1 MPRIRVES
9 KYIQDDFQNL
19 IAYNPTQSSS
29 LNYLNTF
36 SYLQQYLFYSH
47 RIVGPTP
54 GYNEN
59 ERVGDRINTSSIV
72 LQYELKH
79 DNSTYLYTTGTPYS
93 YSIPNIIYRMPQPPP
108 LLGFINPTEYDPNY
122 YTLHL
127 ESYKVPMRVM
137 VVEFDKD
144 VFDDVTDIS
153 GSNSKIAS
161 WFFTTYKDT
170 ALQYKS
176 TYQTLFEP
184 NNPYAGK
191 FKILYDKVTNFT
203 FKKSSEMYTVTIPY
217 KREWKFPRTSTTAND
232 PLDKVTFIITIGC
245 LNPEDISDTAVST
258 YLNGNITSSYT
269 GNYFRLGRIT
279 GNYKLNYTDM

>member
-19 IAYNPTQSSS
+19 IAFNPTQSSS
-29 LNYLNTF
+29 LTYLNTF
-36 SYLQQYLFYSH
+36 SWLQQYLFYAH
-47 RIVGPTP
+47 RIIGPTP

-79 DNSTYLYTTGTPYS
+79 DNSCYTQTIGTPMS
-93 YSIPNIIYRMPQPPP
+93 NTIATTAYR
-108 LLGFINPTEYDPNY
+108 LFNPMTDDGNY
-122 YTLHL
+122 PTLHL
-127 ESYKVPMRVM
+127 ESYRVPIRVM

-144 VFDDVTDIS
+144 IFSDVLNIS
-153 GSNSKIAS
+153 DSNAKIAG
-161 WFFTTYKDT
+161 WFFTTFKDT

-176 TYQTLFEP
+176 TYQKLMEP
-184 NNPYAGK
+184 NNPFAGK
-191 FKILYDKVTNFT
+191 FKILYDKVNNFT
-203 FKKSSEMYTVTIPY
+203 FKKASEQYTVTIPY
-217 KREWKFPRTSTTAND
+217 KREWKFPRSSSTAND

-245 LNPEDISDTAVST
+245 LNPDDISDTAIS
-258 YLNGNITSSYT
+258 NWMNANFTSSNNT
-269 GNYFRLGRIT
+269 EYFRLGRIT

>member
-19 IAYNPTQSSS
+19 VAFNPVQSSS
-29 LNYLNTF
+29 LTYLNTF
-36 SYLQQYLFYSH
+36 SWLQQYLFYAH

-79 DNSTYLYTTGTPYS
+79 DTAIYPQTIGNPISNTIASTAYRLLNPRESDGS
-93 YSIPNIIYRMPQPPP
+93 YPVA
-108 LLGFINPTEYDPNY
+108 
-122 YTLHL
+122 HL
-127 ESYKVPMRVM
+127 ESYRVPMRVM

-144 VFDDVTDIS
+144 IFSDVMNIS
-153 GSNSKIAS
+153 DSNAKIAG
-161 WFFTTYKDT
+161 WFFTTFKDT

-184 NNPYAGK
+184 NNPFAGK
-191 FKILYDKVTNFT
+191 FKILYDVTTNLT
-203 FKKSSEMYTVTIPY
+203 FKQATQHLTVTIPY
-217 KREWKFPRTSTTAND
+217 KREWKFPRTSSTAND
-232 PLDKVTFIITIGC
+232 PLDKVTFIISIGC
-245 LNPEDISDTAVST
+245 LNPDDITDGAISNYMNA
-258 YLNGNITSSYT
+258 NFTSSNNT
-269 GNYFRLGRIT
+269 EYFRLGRIA

>member
-29 LNYLNTF
+29 LSYLNTF
-36 SYLQQYLFYSH
+36 NWLNQYLFYAH

-79 DNSTYLYTTGTPYS
+79 DNSTYLYSQTPYS
-93 YSIPNIIYRMPQPPP
+93 YSIPNIIYRMNQPPS
-108 LLGFINPTEYDPNY
+108 LLGFIDAKDYDSNY

-127 ESYKVPMRVM
+127 ESYRVPMRVM
-137 VVEFDKD
+137 VIEFDKD
-144 VFDDVTDIS
+144 LFSDVTDIS
-153 GSNSKIAS
+153 SVNSKIAS

-170 ALQYKS
+170 AQQYKS

-191 FKILYDKVTNFT
+191 FKILYDKVSNFT
-203 FKKSSEMYTVTIPY
+203 FKKSSEQYTVTIPY
-217 KREWKFPRTSTTAND
+217 KREWKFARSSSTAND
-232 PLDKVTFIITIGC
+232 PLDKVTFIISIGC

-258 YLNGNITSSYT
+258 YLNGNITSSFNS
-269 GNYFRLGRIT
+269 NYFRLGRIV

>member
-29 LNYLNTF
+29 LTYLNTF
-36 SYLQQYLFYSH
+36 SWLQQYLFYAH

-59 ERVGDRINTSSIV
+59 ERVGDRINTTSIV

-79 DNSTYLYTTGTPYS
+79 DNSTYTYSVGTPPS
-93 YSIPNIIYRMPQPPP
+93 YSIPNVVYNLQQPPP
-108 LLGFINPTEYDPNY
+108 MIGYTNALDYDKNY
-122 YTLHL
+122 YQTHL
-127 ESYKVPMRVM
+127 EAYRVPIRVM

-144 VFDDVTDIS
+144 IFSDVTNIS
-153 GSNSKIAS
+153 DSNAKIAG
-161 WFFTTYKDT
+161 WFFTTFKDT

-176 TYQTLFEP
+176 TYQKLMEP
-184 NNPYAGK
+184 NNPFAGK
-191 FKILYDKVTNFT
+191 FKILYDKINNFT
-203 FKKSSEMYTVTIPY
+203 FKKASEQYTVTIPY
-217 KREWKFPRTSTTAND
+217 KREWKFPRTSSTAND

-245 LNPEDISDTAVST
+245 LSPEDISDTAIST
-258 YLNGNITSSYT
+258 WLNGNVTSSYN
-269 GNYFRLGRIT
+269 GDYFRLGRIT

>member
-19 IAYNPTQSSS
+19 IAFNPTQSST
-29 LNYLNTF
+29 LTYLNTF
-36 SYLQQYLFYSH
+36 SYLQQYLFFGH
-47 RIVGPTP
+47 RIIGPTP
-54 GYNEN
+54 GYNED

-79 DNSTYLYTTGTPYS
+79 DNSVYQNGSSSTPDS
-93 YSIPNIIYRMPQPPP
+93 YSIPQVVYRLNPPP
-108 LLGFINPTEYDPNY
+108 LNYDDTY
-122 YTLHL
+122 YQLHL
-127 ESYKVPMRVM
+127 ESYKVPMRIM

-144 VFDDVTDIS
+144 VFDDVTDPTT
-153 GSNSKIAS
+153 SNSKIAS

-170 ALQYKS
+170 AGSYKS

-184 NNPYAGK
+184 NNPFAGK
-191 FKILYDKVTNFT
+191 FKILYDKVSNLT

-232 PLDKVTFIITIGC
+232 PLDKVTFIISVGC
-245 LNPEDISDTAVST
+245 LNPEDISDTAVSNW
-258 YLNGNITSSYT
+258 LNGNITTSYNT
-269 GNYFRLGRIT
+269 NFFRLGRII